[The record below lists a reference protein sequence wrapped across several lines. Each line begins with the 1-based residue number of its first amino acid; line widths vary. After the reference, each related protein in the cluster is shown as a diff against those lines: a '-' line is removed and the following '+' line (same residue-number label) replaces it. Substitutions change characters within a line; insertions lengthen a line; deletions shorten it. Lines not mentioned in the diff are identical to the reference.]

1 MKLSVNGKILLK
13 VTEDDINEEGA
24 FDIPAGVTT
33 IGEGAFR
40 NCSKLKYLI
49 IPEGVVSIKSS
60 AFMYCSELQS
70 IVIPPGVT
78 SIEGYAFYGCSGIR
92 SLVIP

>member
-40 NCSKLKYLI
+40 NCSKLKYLLFQK
-49 IPEGVVSIKSS
+49 GLFLLKARHLCTVVSCR
-60 AFMYCSELQS
+60 AL
-70 IVIPPGVT
+70 
-78 SIEGYAFYGCSGIR
+78 
-92 SLVIP
+92 